1 MKLTMFSMA
10 VTVAI
15 LPFIVLPFWVLMNDP
30 QHVGEHRNGWI
41 GNSIVFFVIIM
52 AAVLAVVA
60 IPLEIF
66 GGK

>member
-1 MKLTMFSMA
+1 M
-10 VTVAI
+10 
-15 LPFIVLPFWVLMNDP
+15 
-30 QHVGEHRNGWI
+30 QEHRNGWI
-41 GNSIVFFVIIM
+41 GNSVVFFVVIM